1 MTKRSNLAFT
11 FYFSFGVPMPIPTRQ
26 IGQTNLSV
34 TEIGFGG
41 APLGN
46 LFENVAEQ
54 QAQETLHNAW
64 QAGIRYFDTAPFY
77 GYGQSEHRLGHF
89 LRQQPRSEFAI
100 STKVGR
106 VLKATRNLDTFDKG
120 GWIGGLPFECHF
132 DYSYDGIMRSHE
144 DSLQRLGLHAVDLL
158 LIHDLDNFFFND
170 EQVAAHVA
178 QLYTSGWRALEE
190 LKSSGQIKG
199 VGAGLNMLGM
209 IPRFLDM
216 MPLDFFI
223 VAMPYTLLD
232 QDTLD
237 VEFPKCAEH
246 GATVV
251 IGSVFASGILATGP
265 IEGAGY
271 AYAPA
276 PEAIL
281 EKTRRI
287 QTICQQ
293 FNVPLPA
300 AAIQF
305 PLAHRQVSAIIPG
318 AHKPEFIQSNIQH
331 YQHPIPTDLWAE
343 LKAENLLRE
352 DAPTP
357 Q

>member
-1 MTKRSNLAFT
+1 MQ
-11 FYFSFGVPMPIPTRQ
+11 IPTRQ
-26 IGQTNLSV
+26 IGQTSLSV

-46 LFENVAEQ
+46 LFEDVAEAK
-54 QAQETLHNAW
+54 AQETLQAAWNAN
-64 QAGIRYFDTAPFY
+64 IRYFDTAPFY

-106 VLKATRNLDTFDKG
+106 VLKATRHLDTFDKG
-120 GWIGGLPFECHF
+120 GWIGGLPFEYHF
-132 DYSYDGIMRSHE
+132 DYSYDGIMRSYE

-158 LIHDLDNFFFND
+158 LIHDLDTFFFND
-170 EQVAAHVA
+170 DQVTAHLT

-190 LKSSGQIKG
+190 LRSSNQITG
-199 VGAGLNMLGM
+199 IGAGLNKLGM

-232 QDTLD
+232 QDALD
-237 VEFPKCAEH
+237 IEFPKCAEH
-246 GATVV
+246 GASVV

-265 IEGAGY
+265 VEGAGY

-276 PEAIL
+276 SEKIL
-281 EKTRRI
+281 NKTRHI
-287 QTICQQ
+287 QNICQSH
-293 FNVPLPA
+293 NVPLPA

-305 PLAHRQVSAIIPG
+305 PLAHPQVSAIIPG
-318 AHKPEFIQSNIQH
+318 AHKPEFIQSNMQN

-343 LKAENLLRE
+343 LKAENLLHQ